1 MTALFLISFVKHIV
15 ADPVSF
21 VEKAATDDLSD
32 WFSSQNVGSLRNE
45 IVEAMLKSDFFIF
58 YCKVPN
64 FYMEC

>member
-1 MTALFLISFVKHIV
+1 MKHIV

-45 IVEAMLKSDFFIF
+45 IVEAMLKSDLFIF
-58 YCKVPN
+58 YCNRYLICTWNVN
-64 FYMEC
+64 